1 MTFHQSD
8 STGRLRARRLD
19 SAAEGTLGRPDV
31 IVVDGEGHAGGFT
44 PAQFFAGGPLGTS
57 GTSTLGPGQVPT
69 ERGLMTLEQAA
80 VKVGVSVRTLARYR
94 KSGALEVVKVGRR
107 VLCTVEAIQRA
118 MVRRSLQQIWRE
130 ILDPGREIEPLRAWL
145 TDVQTLAEKSPQY
158 ESPSLHERYVAEVCQ
173 RFPNHTVGEYTVA
186 NLASV
191 VSSLESG
198 GVHLESARY
207 MLTYPPS
214 AKVIDALRALHER
227 FGP

>member
-1 MTFHQSD
+1 MTFHPSD

-19 SAAEGTLGRPDV
+19 SAAEGTLGRPDA
-31 IVVDGEGHAGGFT
+31 IVLDGGGHVGGFA
-44 PAQFFAGGPLGTS
+44 PAQFFPGGPLGTS
-57 GTSTLGPGQVPT
+57 GSPSLGSSHSPT

-130 ILDPGREIEPLRAWL
+130 ILDPGREVESLRSWL
-145 TDVQTLAEKSPQY
+145 TDVQALAEKSPQY
-158 ESPSLHERYVAEVCQ
+158 EAPALHERYVAEVCR
-173 RFPNHTVGEYTVA
+173 RFPNHTVGEYTIA
-186 NLASV
+186 DLSTV
-191 VSSLESG
+191 VTALESG
-198 GVHLESARY
+198 GVQLESARY
-207 MLTYPPS
+207 VLTYPPS